1 MTAFD
6 VMEKLCKIFTD
17 LYGVEMPDAIGTD
30 EAVKEIDTISFD
42 FNPTELFVGIILKDG
57 EGCSSTRDAE
67 FDEEVAKPST
77 EGVTR
82 AAEDIMDVLRTIR
95 PTVDIDMG
103 LLVETMH
110 AGRFIE
116 YMTSED
122 KIVFSWM
129 NPTAVGPR
137 Y

>member
-17 LYGVEMPDAIGTD
+17 LYGIEMPDVIGAD
-30 EAVKEIDTISFD
+30 GDVKEIDTISFD
-42 FNPTELFVGIILKDG
+42 FSPIELFIGIIFKDG

-95 PTVDIDMG
+95 PTVDISMG
-103 LLVETMH
+103 SLVETMH
-110 AGRFIE
+110 AGRFTE

-129 NPTAVGPR
+129 DPTAMGPR